1 MANVLIIGCG
11 DIGSALA
18 KLLSKHGHQVTG
30 VKRHPPAQPGNIN
43 YIAADITVA
52 SELEV
57 LAAKDFELVFF
68 IVSAD
73 GRNEQSYR
81 DIYDTGLNNLI
92 SLFARNKRNPR
103 WLFVS
108 STSVYGQDN
117 GEWVDETSLA
127 QPTNSTSRW
136 IIQAEQTLQLLSPK
150 NIIVRFSG
158 IYGPGREYLLR
169 TAQQA
174 PMIQQSPPY
183 YTNRIHQDD
192 CLGILAFLLQQHL
205 ADVALESCYLASDDN
220 PAPMWEVISWL
231 ASEMHCPQP
240 QVKQVPDNAPMNKRC
255 SNQRLK
261 ALGYRFKYP
270 SYSDGYLPLILNR
283 NQSTDI

>member
-11 DIGSALA
+11 DIGSALGNILA
-18 KLLSKHGHQVTG
+18 EQGHQVTG
-30 VKRHPPAQPGNIN
+30 LKRHPPAQPGNIR
-43 YIAADITVA
+43 YSAADITVA
-52 SELEV
+52 SELET
-57 LAAKDFELVFF
+57 LSTDFEIVFF

-81 DIYDTGLNNLI
+81 DIYDTGLNNVI
-92 SLFARNKRNPR
+92 SLFAKNNNNPR

-117 GEWVDETSLA
+117 GEWIDETSIA
-127 QPTNSTSRW
+127 QPTSSTSQW
-136 IIQAEQTLQLLSPK
+136 IRKAEQTLHDLSPK

-192 CLGILAFLLQQHL
+192 CVGVLAFLLEQHL
-205 ADVALESCYLASDDN
+205 AGVALESCYLASDDD
-220 PAPMWEVISWL
+220 PAPMWEIISWL
-231 ASEMHCPQP
+231 AAAMNRPSP

-255 SNQRLK
+255 NNQRLK
-261 ALGYRFKYP
+261 ALGYQFHYP
-270 SYSDGYLPLILNR
+270 SFREGYLPLILKH
-283 NQSTDI
+283 